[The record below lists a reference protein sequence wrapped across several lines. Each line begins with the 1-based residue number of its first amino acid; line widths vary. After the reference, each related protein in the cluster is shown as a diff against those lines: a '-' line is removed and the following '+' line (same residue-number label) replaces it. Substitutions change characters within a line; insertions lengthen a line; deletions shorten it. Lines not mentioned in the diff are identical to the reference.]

1 MPRGGTITIKTFK
14 KDSFVV
20 VTVKDTGTGIADD
33 KKEKVFNPF
42 FSTKGSQSSGLG
54 LSVSAGIVK
63 GHGGTMT
70 VDSAEG
76 QGTTF
81 TITLPAAEGEIE
93 GAQGKPGSGKQRL
106 AKIMIIDDEE
116 EMRNVLSEILQDDGH
131 KIEVAANGKRGIELL
146 KKKEFDLIFTD
157 LGMPGMS
164 GRQVAEEIKRIN
176 NTIPVAL
183 ITGWG
188 VQPEDFEMKKS
199 GVDFIVKKPFRV
211 DQVLQLVQEGMAL
224 RDKFKAV

>member
-33 KKEKVFNPF
+33 KKDKVFNPF